1 MGLCFHSPEGLVLW
15 QVCLSLHLLITSL
28 WRCVATQKEYGII
41 VHDMNVNS
49 LVTTMEMAG
58 ASISMMRTDEDL
70 LTYYDMPSDGPYYK
84 K

>member
-1 MGLCFHSPEGLVLW
+1 M
-15 QVCLSLHLLITSL
+15 
-28 WRCVATQKEYGII
+28 
-41 VHDMNVNS
+41 DVNS

-58 ASISMMRTDEDL
+58 ASISMMRTDEEL

>member
-1 MGLCFHSPEGLVLW
+1 M
-15 QVCLSLHLLITSL
+15 
-28 WRCVATQKEYGII
+28 ATQKEYGII

-58 ASISMMRTDEDL
+58 ASISIMRTDEEL
-70 LTYYDMPSDGPYYK
+70 LTYYDMPSDGPYFK